1 MNELFI
7 SNIPVL
13 MCLLDCVFHFSLWKN
28 NVGYGTVNE
37 HSEQDEPEVEIH
49 DPTSATDG
57 RVQVLAESLGRRI
70 LRLCLYQDNFIL
82 NWHSIYFTL

>member
-1 MNELFI
+1 MNDLFI
-7 SNIPVL
+7 SNIHIL
-13 MCLLDCVFHFSLWKN
+13 RCLLNCVFHFRKGAPGRLWRN
-28 NVGYGTVNE
+28 NDGNGTVNE
-37 HSEQDEPEVEIH
+37 HSEQDEPGVEIH

-82 NWHSIYFTL
+82 I

>member
-1 MNELFI
+1 M
-7 SNIPVL
+7 
-13 MCLLDCVFHFSLWKN
+13 
-28 NVGYGTVNE
+28 NE

-57 RVQVLAESLGRRI
+57 SVQVLVESLGRGI

-82 NWHSIYFTL
+82 I

>member
-13 MCLLDCVFHFSLWKN
+13 MCLLNCVFHFRKGAPGRLWKN
-28 NVGYGTVNE
+28 DDGNGTVKE
-37 HSEQDEPEVEIH
+37 CSEQEEPEVEIH

-57 RVQVLAESLGRRI
+57 RVQVLAESLGRGI
-70 LRLCLYQDNFIL
+70 
-82 NWHSIYFTL
+82 